1 MLQRPTSSSPRDIP
15 PHSVL
20 QFSSPIDYS
29 LSPTTSFTGLG
40 DREAINLHLSHTSA
54 PLFQTTPA
62 PSAIMESSWPT
73 QSSISYY
80 NQGSIQ
86 TSRQPSSPTNE
97 YSDRTPKRSV
107 TQPQMPTFLP
117 PPPPPGHQLP
127 ESGGSSL
134 PSFSHSLYSPY
145 HGPGGNL
152 PPSNP
157 PNMAHSMPS
166 YSHISA
172 LSGTGSGFQYT
183 NHSPMGLNEPL
194 TSHSRSQITHSYHE
208 PPRLSG
214 YSSSP
219 NLHQLSPVSPTA
231 HLIPNMQAPSAS
243 PSSSSFPS
251 SIPRTPATFPK
262 GMKRQSLSSEQSFG
276 SWDDEREMS
285 TGKVGGDRKHEKDP
299 QPWGMPQE
307 EYKKLNPKDKKQVR
321 NRIGARRFRAKRKDY
336 VSQLETGIQFRDDEI
351 ANLQSQL
358 ESQRNEI
365 NELRLQLKLP
375 LLPRGELPGLGLT
388 MEAHGQVERW
398 ENNDS
403 MSR

>member
-1 MLQRPTSSSPRDIP
+1 
-15 PHSVL
+15 
-20 QFSSPIDYS
+20 
-29 LSPTTSFTGLG
+29 
-40 DREAINLHLSHTSA
+40 
-54 PLFQTTPA
+54 
-62 PSAIMESSWPT
+62 MESSWPA
-73 QSSISYY
+73 QSSFSYY
-80 NQGSIQ
+80 NQGSMQ
-86 TSRQPSSPTNE
+86 TSSRHASSPTNE
-97 YSDRTPKRSV
+97 YSDRTPRRSAA
-107 TQPQMPTFLP
+107 QPQMPAFLP
-117 PPPPPGHQLP
+117 PPPPHGHQLT
-127 ESGGSSL
+127 ESGGDSL

-152 PPSNP
+152 PSSNP
-157 PNMAHSMPS
+157 HGMAHSMPS

-194 TSHSRSQITHSYHE
+194 TSHSRSQITHSYHD
-208 PPRLSG
+208 PPRLPG

-231 HLIPNMQAPSAS
+231 HLLPSMQPPSAS

-251 SIPRTPATFPK
+251 SIPRTPATLPK
-262 GMKRQSLSSEQSFG
+262 GVKRHSLGSEQSFD
-276 SWDDEREMS
+276 SWDDEQEMS
-285 TGKVGGDRKHEKDP
+285 SGKVTGDRKHEKDS

-321 NRIGARRFRAKRKDY
+321 NRIGARRFRAKRKGKLGFRPEALINNVVDY
-336 VSQLETGIQFRDDEI
+336 VNQLEAGIRLRDDEI
-351 ANLQSQL
+351 TNLQSQL

-375 LLPRGELPGLGLT
+375 LLPRGELSGLGLT
-388 MEAHGQVERW
+388 METQGQMERW